1 MLLVFIPSRYVPHY
15 VKCCFFTSLNPPS
28 PPSLIS
34 QIAFTSPVKLTA
46 SNILYPLD
54 QMAPFFPLPFPP
66 PSPLDAS
73 CISSYPS
80 SCPQSLLFTNFLL
93 LWTFIATCYISS
105 SYVISLVVPVA
116 LFFPVH
122 PLSSSRLSS
131 NYLFSFTFLHL
142 LLLNVYVYSAPILP
156 PFFFFELSFSSVFLR
171 LINGFHATFFFSLPF
186 LSNPICVWQYIR
198 LPAVSLLFFCDMHW
212 SSLPPLPISTALYSP
227 CFSLISLPFCP
238 HPPSLPPYLIFL
250 SLFLTFVSRREFLFS
265 LVKQPAFFHSPFIF
279 FILYTLSFILSFTR
293 LVSSRIRIFHIHFI
307 AQLTGQITHVIRS
320 SRLPNFSLPA
330 SNALECPRF

>member
-1 MLLVFIPSRYVPHY
+1 
-15 VKCCFFTSLNPPS
+15 
-28 PPSLIS
+28 
-34 QIAFTSPVKLTA
+34 
-46 SNILYPLD
+46 
-54 QMAPFFPLPFPP
+54 MAPFLPL
-66 PSPLDAS
+66 PLDAS
-73 CISSYPS
+73 CISSRPS
-80 SCPQSLLFTNFLL
+80 SCPQPLLFTNFLL

-238 HPPSLPPYLIFL
+238 RPHPLPTYLTSPHPSLPILDICVKKGF
-250 SLFLTFVSRREFLFS
+250 FS
-265 LVKQPAFFHSPFIF
+265 QTIGFHLSPFIF
-279 FILYTLSFILSFTR
+279 FILYTLSFILS
-293 LVSSRIRIFHIHFI
+293 LVSSRLGSVFFI
-307 AQLTGQITHVIRS
+307 YIS
-320 SRLPNFSLPA
+320 
-330 SNALECPRF
+330 

>member
-1 MLLVFIPSRYVPHY
+1 
-15 VKCCFFTSLNPPS
+15 
-28 PPSLIS
+28 
-34 QIAFTSPVKLTA
+34 
-46 SNILYPLD
+46 
-54 QMAPFFPLPFPP
+54 MAPFFPLPFPP

-198 LPAVSLLFFCDMHW
+198 LPAVSLLFFLRYALVVSPPPCLY
-212 SSLPPLPISTALYSP
+212 LPPFIPRVLALLLYRSAP
-227 CFSLISLPFCP
+227 A
-238 HPPSLPPYLIFL
+238 LPPPHLPL
-250 SLFLTFVSRREFLFS
+250 PLFVFYVRKGVSF
-265 LVKQPAFFHSPFIF
+265 
-279 FILYTLSFILSFTR
+279 
-293 LVSSRIRIFHIHFI
+293 
-307 AQLTGQITHVIRS
+307 
-320 SRLPNFSLPA
+320 
-330 SNALECPRF
+330 

>member
-1 MLLVFIPSRYVPHY
+1 
-15 VKCCFFTSLNPPS
+15 
-28 PPSLIS
+28 
-34 QIAFTSPVKLTA
+34 
-46 SNILYPLD
+46 
-54 QMAPFFPLPFPP
+54 MAPFFPLPFPP

-131 NYLFSFTFLHL
+131 NYLFSFTFFTLTFVECL
-142 LLLNVYVYSAPILP
+142 CLFGSDFT
-156 PFFFFELSFSSVFLR
+156 PFFFLFELSFSSVFLR
-171 LINGFHATFFFSLPF
+171 LINGFHATFFFLFFSL

-198 LPAVSLLFFCDMHW
+198 LPAVSLPFFCDMRW

-279 FILYTLSFILSFTR
+279 FILYTLSL
-293 LVSSRIRIFHIHFI
+293 FHSH
-307 AQLTGQITHVIRS
+307 S
-320 SRLPNFSLPA
+320 SRLGSVFFIYIS
-330 SNALECPRF
+330 